1 MAKLSSEQNPFA
13 DFMSA
18 MPADFAMP
26 ASMRQGAELG
36 EKLSKAALMAAEQ
49 SAAIASA
56 WTKDMLTKLG
66 EASKAKE
73 DPADYSKAAG
83 DFATAS
89 FQTAS
94 ENIVAFA
101 EVAKHLQM
109 ETIEIVLAAGQDAT
123 SKDAN

>member
-1 MAKLSSEQNPFA
+1 MAKHPNEHNPFA

-18 MPADFAMP
+18 MPADIAMP
-26 ASMRQGAELG
+26 ATMRQGAELG
-36 EKLSKAALMAAEQ
+36 EKLSKVALMAAEQ

-56 WTKDMLTKLG
+56 WTKDTLAKLG
-66 EASKAKE
+66 QASKAKE
-73 DPADYSKAAG
+73 DPSDYGRAAG
-83 DFATAS
+83 DFASAS

-101 EVAKHLQM
+101 EVAKRLQM
-109 ETIEIVLAAGQDAT
+109 ETIEIVLAAGQDAA